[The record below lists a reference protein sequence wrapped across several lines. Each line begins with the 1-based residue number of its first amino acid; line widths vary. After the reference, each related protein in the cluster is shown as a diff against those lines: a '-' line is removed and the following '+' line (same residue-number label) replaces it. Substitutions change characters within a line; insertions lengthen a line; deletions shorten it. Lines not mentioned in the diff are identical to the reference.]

1 MDTNQKITLINALIS
16 SGVLAFAMFLFLND
30 KNDNPILVMLLIM
43 SAFSAFTGWRN
54 FNKAR
59 NNSNKK

>member
-16 SGVLAFAMFLFLND
+16 SGVMAFAMFLFLND
-30 KNDNPILVMLLIM
+30 TNDNPILLMLLIM
-43 SAFSAFTGWRN
+43 SAFSAFNGWKN